1 MLITMMKKIDAMLL
15 KLYLNVSN
23 AVEEFKKSERGDTN
37 FVSMLLIIGIVVVL
51 AGLFL
56 TLGKGV
62 MTTVTQKV
70 NEFIK
75 KLG

>member
-1 MLITMMKKIDAMLL
+1 MNPLAIRIKNFL
-15 KLYLNVSN
+15 S
-23 AVEEFKKSERGDTN
+23 SERGDTN

-62 MTTVTQKV
+62 MEQISSKV
-70 NEFIK
+70 NQFISS
-75 KLG
+75 LG

>member
-1 MLITMMKKIDAMLL
+1 MMKKIDAMIL
-15 KLYLNVSN
+15 KLYLNVTN

-62 MTTVTQKV
+62 MSSITTTI

-75 KLG
+75 KLS

>member
-1 MLITMMKKIDAMLL
+1 MSRINDFFTTLQAKAYCKMCKFLEDEQGDA
-15 KLYLNVSN
+15 
-23 AVEEFKKSERGDTN
+23 N

-62 MTTVTQKV
+62 MKSISDKV
-70 NEFIK
+70 NDFIGS
-75 KLG
+75 L

>member
-1 MLITMMKKIDAMLL
+1 MRKIDLMLTKAYL
-15 KLYLNVSN
+15 KATN
-23 AVEEFKKSERGDTN
+23 AFNEFKASERGDTN

-62 MTTVTQKV
+62 MTSIQTKITT
-70 NEFIK
+70 FING
-75 KLG
+75 L

>member
-1 MLITMMKKIDAMLL
+1 MMKKIDAMIL
-15 KLYLNVSN
+15 KLYLNVTN

-62 MTTVTQKV
+62 MSSITTKI

-75 KLG
+75 KLS

>member
-1 MLITMMKKIDAMLL
+1 MKK
-15 KLYLNVSN
+15 LNNLMVMMYIALTSKIS
-23 AVEEFKKSERGDTN
+23 EFKEREDGDTN

-62 MTTVTQKV
+62 VTTIGNKV
-70 NEFIK
+70 KTFIAG
-75 KLG
+75 LG

>member
-1 MLITMMKKIDAMLL
+1 MMKKIDAMIL
-15 KLYLNVSN
+15 KLYLNVTN
-23 AVEEFKKSERGDTN
+23 AVEEFKKSERGDTT

-62 MTTVTQKV
+62 MSSITTKI

-75 KLG
+75 KLS